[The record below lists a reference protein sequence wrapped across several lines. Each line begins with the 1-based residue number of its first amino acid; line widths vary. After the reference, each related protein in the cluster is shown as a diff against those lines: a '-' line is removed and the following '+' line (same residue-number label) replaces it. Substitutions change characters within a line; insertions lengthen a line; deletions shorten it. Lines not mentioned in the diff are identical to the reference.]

1 ARTAGAIRQCVEPIA
16 PSRKFFRRAPDA
28 LGLGDVD
35 LHKRNTDAGT
45 ALGASFLLCFA
56 IEFLCCL
63 LAGLLVARTE
73 KYAETLARQ
82 LPDNF
87 ETNPFVAPVD
97 VRDPFFSCL

>member
-1 ARTAGAIRQCVEPIA
+1 MRRDDRSVSKTLP
-16 PSRKFFRRAPDA
+16 RAPDA
-28 LGLGDVD
+28 LGLRDVD

-45 ALGASFLLCFA
+45 ALGESFLLCFA

-82 LPDNF
+82 LPDSF
-87 ETNPFVAPVD
+87 ETNPFVGAGD
-97 VRDPFFSCL
+97 ERDPLFSCHEEF